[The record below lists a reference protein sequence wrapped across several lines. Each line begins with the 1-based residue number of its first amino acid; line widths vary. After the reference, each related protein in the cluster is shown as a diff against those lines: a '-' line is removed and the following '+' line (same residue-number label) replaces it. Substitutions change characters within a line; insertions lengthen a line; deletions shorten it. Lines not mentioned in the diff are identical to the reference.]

1 MRHGLKKGISARE
14 LHDSFTLSLD
24 EIAWVRGQT
33 RSHEAE
39 LVLAVLLKAHQ
50 RLAYFP
56 KLEDVPAK
64 AVEHV
69 RGVWIC
75 PPRLRRSGSLSGRWS
90 GTGSGY
96 VTGSRSL
103 WTSRRRCGSPRW

>member
-1 MRHGLKKGISARE
+1 VTAIDRTAYPRLKKGISARE

-64 AVEHV
+64 AG
-69 RGVWIC
+69 RACAGV
-75 PPRLRRSGSLSGRWS
+75 SGSA
-90 GTGSGY
+90 
-96 VTGSRSL
+96 
-103 WTSRRRCGSPRW
+103 RRG